1 MYLLYNDVFSFP
13 KLCEFLES
21 NLPSSKVNPGN
32 PTGMILP
39 KDLSG
44 SHCASE
50 DYDGVVGMSL
60 HEA

>member
-1 MYLLYNDVFSFP
+1 MTSFHFRSFVNVWNVTFQVP
-13 KLCEFLES
+13 RC
-21 NLPSSKVNPGN
+21 SKVNPGN

-50 DYDGVVGMSL
+50 DYDGVVGMSVL
-60 HEA
+60 EA